1 MKCFFDIQRWMDF
14 QSARSPQMKATS
26 LDFLFPSALCWTDSH
41 KKRQTLLDTWRER
54 KVLGNRI
61 AALISTGA
69 TLPHPVQR
77 WLVRVFGKMVI
88 DSYPSWCQGYYLSSC
103 TKSRQVWG
111 TKIWHYGIPL
121 TFVDLQMQAWSP
133 QDMVSE
139 GCKNWPFPSIQWE
152 FQDPKMEVLYH
163 IRPYFVRMFP

>member
-1 MKCFFDIQRWMDF
+1 MKLRLMKCFFDIQRWMDF

-41 KKRQTLLDTWRER
+41 EKRQTLLDTWRER

-61 AALISTGA
+61 AALVSTGA

-88 DSYPSWCQGYYLSSC
+88 DSYPGWCQGCYLSSC

-111 TKIWHYGIPL
+111 TKIWHTPHLCWSSNASLVTPRHGFGRLQEPAVSFDSMGI
-121 TFVDLQMQAWSP
+121 SG
-133 QDMVSE
+133 S
-139 GCKNWPFPSIQWE
+139 
-152 FQDPKMEVLYH
+152 
-163 IRPYFVRMFP
+163 